1 MLYYTKRRWR
11 YVAEV
16 GKLEQSKE
24 EEVKVDEGGQE
35 FYICCQRMEKKR
47 ITATSKGPKVSSSSK
62 PSRTTQLQSI
72 MVLPMAMEPDG

>member
-1 MLYYTKRRWR
+1 
-11 YVAEV
+11 V

-47 ITATSKGPKVSSSSK
+47 KKRITATSKGPKVSSSSK

-72 MVLPMAMEPDG
+72 MILPMAMEPDG